1 MQKQA
6 HLFSLQGG
14 RTESNAICKSF
25 LHISWMRVIQSQYL
39 VHPYISQ
46 VYTAS
51 KDSSRHR
58 DAPSTSTPDSSPP
71 SYLTHFYCV
80 RLPLE
85 NQVTSDGPFAQI
97 SLAAIATLR
106 KPRSPW

>member
-25 LHISWMRVIQSQYL
+25 TYFLMRVIQSQYL
-39 VHPYISQ
+39 VHFYISQ

-51 KDSSRHR
+51 KDSSHLQN
-58 DAPSTSTPDSSPP
+58 APSTSTP
-71 SYLTHFYCV
+71 
-80 RLPLE
+80 
-85 NQVTSDGPFAQI
+85 
-97 SLAAIATLR
+97 
-106 KPRSPW
+106 